1 MDIKKIE
8 NFLSKKEDTIR
19 KDSSILSKW
28 ENEINYFLAKNIK
41 QKIIIEFIFENDE
54 EIKNKYINNYSNIQ
68 SMMSKFCAKLKKSKK
83 RKKDDNSKVD
93 SNSSKPE
100 NKEEPEN
107 KTSSILSKIEDK
119 KQEKKSFLPSDYVDG
134 KDELNKILKK

>member
-1 MDIKKIE
+1 
-8 NFLSKKEDTIR
+8 
-19 KDSSILSKW
+19 
-28 ENEINYFLAKNIK
+28 
-41 QKIIIEFIFENDE
+41 
-54 EIKNKYINNYSNIQ
+54 
-68 SMMSKFCAKLKKSKK
+68 MMSKFCAKLKKSKK